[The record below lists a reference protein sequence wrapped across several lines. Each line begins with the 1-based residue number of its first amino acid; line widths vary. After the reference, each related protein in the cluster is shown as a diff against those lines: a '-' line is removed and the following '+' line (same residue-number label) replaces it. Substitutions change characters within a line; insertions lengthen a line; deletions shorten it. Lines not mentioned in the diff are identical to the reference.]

1 MRPTRFRR
9 RFRSPRI
16 RDSFGTTWRSRQ
28 LENKNKLSAISQY
41 NLLAD
46 SDPNL
51 AKQLYRVLYGDKVIF
66 AGDYER

>member
-16 RDSFGTTWRSRQ
+16 RDAAYNLAIAQ

-46 SDPNL
+46 SDPNF